1 MELECFD
8 FALFSFILLYV
19 TDAAVTA
26 VAVAVVAD
34 VVAAVAAVAV
44 ADVAAAVAVVVLC
57 FSLIQSSDGI
67 YLASNAAQLRR
78 VDGLDHLRTFWA
90 RSTGRTWCL
99 LSSFL

>member
-1 MELECFD
+1 MS
-8 FALFSFILLYV
+8 LFSFILPYA
-19 TDAAVTA
+19 TAAAVTA
-26 VAVAVVAD
+26 VADAVAAAVVA

-57 FSLIQSSDGI
+57 FSFIQSLYGI
-67 YLASNAAQLRR
+67 HVAPNAAQLRR
-78 VDGLDHLRTFWA
+78 VDGLDHLRTFWV